1 MILHI
6 GKGKSVKERDI
17 LGIFDLDNSTVT
29 AAGRAFLS
37 RATKEKR
44 VSYADD
50 DIPRSFLLMKDGR
63 VILSH
68 LSTSALNARV
78 EEGRDL
84 RNGRMNEETG

>member
-6 GKGKSVKERDI
+6 GKGKSVRERDI

-29 AAGRAFLS
+29 ATGRAFLS

-50 DIPRSFLLMKDGR
+50 DIPRSFLLMIDGR
-63 VILSH
+63 VILSP

-78 EEGRDL
+78 KEGRDV
-84 RNGRMNEETG
+84 RGIANNE